1 MKTRNV
7 LLIVTA
13 LAAFGMPTAQA
24 ATIELFDYGFNID
37 GAISYPS
44 LGDPL
49 PTEVDATGFDDLTGL
64 GMLDITITGA
74 GNHSVLS
81 FFDHEIDVLINSFF
95 NENGAI
101 GGAPVAGQSW
111 EIDEPGYVLGDI
123 VDNFEANMLDNFNEI
138 SIAAYPN
145 GDDVSMA
152 MGFNFALAAG
162 QTATVSFNLS
172 ETNSAPGF
180 FLQHFDLD
188 SVASIFLWGDLAID
202 GGGPTEP
209 PTSLAEP
216 GSLGLAMIGIFSI
229 LGLRRR
235 RG

>member
-1 MKTRNV
+1 MKTRNA
-7 LLIVTA
+7 LLTVAA
-13 LAAFGMPTAQA
+13 LAAFGMPAAQA
-24 ATIELFDYGFNID
+24 ATIELFDYAFNID
-37 GAISYPS
+37 GVISP
-44 LGDPL
+44 GGGPL
-49 PTEVDATGFDDLTGL
+49 PAGIDATGFDDLTGL
-64 GMLDITITGA
+64 GTLDITVTGVGA
-74 GNHSVLS
+74 HNVLS
-81 FFDHEIDVLINSFF
+81 FFDHEIDTAINTFF

-101 GGAPVAGQSW
+101 GGTPVGGQSW

-123 VDNFEANMLDNFNEI
+123 VDNFEANTLDDFNEI
-138 SIAAYPN
+138 SIAAYPL

-162 QTATVSFNLS
+162 ETATVSFNLS

-180 FLQHFDLD
+180 YLQHFDLD
-188 SVASIFLWGDLAID
+188 SAASFFLWGDLSID

-209 PTSLAEP
+209 PTGLAEP